1 MIYVILEALDLQY
14 VKQFTLNKIV
24 LFKIFKNIYIH
35 ICIFVVDSKLFFVD
49 SRNPLLDLGILHLVI
64 IITLSSPFRLYVL
77 GQGLEGDLKKMTQP
91 I

>member
-24 LFKIFKNIYIH
+24 LFKIFKKYIYTYMY
-35 ICIFVVDSKLFFVD
+35 ICSRFQTFFCGFKESLIRFRD
-49 SRNPLLDLGILHLVI
+49 FA
-64 IITLSSPFRLYVL
+64 SSYNYNF
-77 GQGLEGDLKKMTQP
+77 